1 VFNDVTRSLSG
12 GQSSENQGLGLFVI
26 SRKALPAFLTYPLLT
41 FYVSIIYVLAT
52 LFRKGLVPITWATYI
67 NDAPD
72 PDDVLMLCETINLYR
87 LKERLVEEEELFF
100 LLKDILRSPEF
111 LKAIS
116 GDTIR
121 TLAK

>member
-1 VFNDVTRSLSG
+1 M
-12 GQSSENQGLGLFVI
+12 I
-26 SRKALPAFLTYPLLT
+26 SRKSLPSFLTYPLLT
-41 FYVSIIYVLAT
+41 FYVSIIYVLAKV
-52 LFRKGLVPITWATYI
+52 FRMGLVPITWATYI

-87 LKERLVEEEELFF
+87 LKEKLVEEEELFF

-111 LKAIS
+111 LKAIT

-121 TLAK
+121 TLKKQ